1 MTIRRNVSA
10 RVVSSFVVMLLAF
23 ALALGFASLSLHRA
37 AQELDDLGQGIV
49 PVAIR
54 LAQLRSQ
61 QETVATL
68 VEGLADEASATR
80 ALLLTLQRERAVA
93 FADVVAALETME
105 RERPQARR
113 LARSVRTDVQDAE
126 EALNADAA
134 DVDALTLT
142 QGGAY
147 QEQTQRVLEHLAQV
161 EREGLR
167 RLRVGSDKITSGI
180 EQAGAEARLRERRAL
195 IVVVGTTTLAL
206 ALGLALTW
214 RARRM
219 LSPLSALQARA
230 RAVAE
235 GDLTR
240 RVLVTADDDLGELQ
254 NSFEE
259 MVGAV
264 AKARE
269 QAVANERFAAIGKM
283 AAHVTHEVRNPLTS
297 IGLNLEMLEEDLPQQ
312 QGETRALLTAIRTEV
327 ERLERLSEDYL
338 RVARLPSP
346 RLEADDIAASVRQIV
361 DFERPEMDR
370 ASCVVTLEVALPPP
384 AAQFDEAQFRQA
396 FLNLLRNARE
406 SMPQGGTIEVRVY
419 SEGLSGI
426 VTVSDRGP
434 GINDE
439 STRARMF
446 DPFFSTKGEGTGLGL
461 AITRQIA
468 EAHGGT
474 VEHHAREGGGSI
486 FAIML
491 PLTASNRT
499 QS

>member
-1 MTIRRNVSA
+1 MTARRNVSA
-10 RVVSSFVVMLLAF
+10 SVVSSFVVMLLAF

-37 AQELDDLGQGIV
+37 AQELDDLGQGVV

-54 LAQLRSQ
+54 LTQLRSQ

-68 VEGLADEASATR
+68 VDGLADEANATR
-80 ALLLTLQRERAVA
+80 ALLTTLQRERALA
-93 FADVVAALETME
+93 FADVENALETME
-105 RERPQARR
+105 RERPQSRR
-113 LARSVRTDVQDAE
+113 LARSVRTDVLDAE
-126 EALNADAA
+126 EALNADTA
-134 DVDALTLT
+134 DLEALTWA
-142 QGGAY
+142 QSDP
-147 QEQTQRVLEHLAQV
+147 EQTQRVLLHLSQV

-180 EQAGAEARLRERRAL
+180 EQAGAEARVRERRAL
-195 IVVVGTTTLAL
+195 LVVLGTTALAL
-206 ALGLALTW
+206 ALGLALTL

-235 GDLTR
+235 GDLTQR
-240 RVLVTADDDLGELQ
+240 SVVTADDELGELQ
-254 NSFEE
+254 TSFED
-259 MVGAV
+259 MVGAI

-297 IGLNLEMLEEDLPQQ
+297 IGLNLEMLEEDLLQE
-312 QGETRALLTAIRTEV
+312 QGETRALLSAIRTEV

-361 DFERPEMDR
+361 DFERPDMDR
-370 ASCVVTLEVALPPP
+370 ANCVVVLEIASPPP

-426 VTVSDRGP
+426 LTVSDRGS
-434 GINDE
+434 GIDDT
-439 STRARMF
+439 TRARMF

-474 VEHHAREGGGSI
+474 VEHRPRPGGGST

-491 PLTASNRT
+491 PLTASNRAAG
-499 QS
+499 